1 MPFAIRE
8 LLELAPTLASL
19 DPRTERIA
27 QELASLRRDTERGHG
42 ELRQDRHLLQS
53 TVTGQMWTLM
63 SVVTVAVLV
72 GVIKRVF
79 FP

>member
-1 MPFAIRE
+1 MPFAIRKP
-8 LLELAPTLASL
+8 LELAPTLASL
-19 DPRTERIA
+19 EPRTELIA
-27 QELASLRRDTERGHG
+27 QDLASLRRDTERRHG
-42 ELRQDRHLLQS
+42 ELRQDRRLLQS

-63 SVVTVAVLV
+63 SGVTVAVRV